1 MSRPP
6 LVEAIS
12 ISDEIASAYGR
23 QMLVPGIG
31 KEGQGRLANAKVLLI
46 GCGGLGSPV
55 ALYLAGAG
63 IGTLGLVDV
72 DIVSP
77 SNLHRQIV
85 HTYKDVGIPKTASTK
100 AAILARNPRANVIE
114 HSVQL
119 SAANAEDIFRG
130 YDLIVDG
137 SDNLPT
143 RYVVSDTA
151 EILGKPVVY
160 GSVIRMEG
168 QVSVFWAGQGPTY
181 RDLIP
186 NPPSLEAIPA
196 CSDAGV
202 VGPVC
207 AQVGATMATEV
218 IKLIC
223 GVGKSLLGRLMLID
237 ALTADITTITV
248 PVNPDRPPVTK
259 VKDLVMAC
267 ESPNESSIPQ
277 ITAPALKDRLGE
289 PNPPLLLDVR
299 GEDEREICLIDG
311 SVSIPLNELADR
323 LDELDKDA
331 EIITQCKGGVR
342 SMQAAQILIDAG
354 FTNITNLEGGILA
367 WADQVDPEITAY

>member
-85 HTYKDVGIPKTASTK
+85 HTYNDVGVAKTASAK
-100 AAILARNPRANVIE
+100 SAILARNPHATVIE
-114 HSVQL
+114 HTVHL
-119 SAANAEDIFRG
+119 SAANAEEIFSG

-186 NPPSLEAIPA
+186 NPPSPEAIPA

-367 WADQVDPEITAY
+367 WADQVDPDMAKY